1 MALAMNKKNKG
12 DIKMSKEY
20 IDKLIEEFGEESFV
34 SEETSKIKN
43 KLENILN
50 EINNY
55 TLTAIRKIEYSDD
68 DNHYIVQ
75 LDGGDNRN
83 GEWSTYLYNLYHL
96 ISEFSKEFRK
106 VWVIRIDN
114 DCCDDV
120 HTVFLGIRTK

>member
-1 MALAMNKKNKG
+1 
-12 DIKMSKEY
+12 MSKEY

-34 SEETSKIKN
+34 SEETSEIKN

-50 EINNY
+50 ENNNY
-55 TLTAIRKIEYSDD
+55 MLTAIRKIEYSEG

-75 LDGGDNRN
+75 LDGGDNGN
-83 GEWSTYLYNLYHL
+83 GEWSTYLYNLYSL

-106 VWVIRIDN
+106 VWIIRINN
-114 DCCDDV
+114 DCSDDV